1 MTFLSACAG
10 PAQDSVV
17 APYREPRG
25 TTSSY
30 NGLLNERQERH
41 LRTASFPRLSD
52 HERRLLER
60 VNRRVN
66 RDIRFLS
73 DARNYGQ
80 PDKPVTEPPVRR
92 PAFGD
97 LPPAR
102 YGDCEDYAL
111 TKKQRLGAAGFS
123 PSRTFVAL
131 ANVPEDGRRVMH
143 SVLAVPEGSEWWIL
157 NNWDNEIQRASMLE
171 RWWEW
176 HFIRPR
182 YDTYLMAMQ
191 MRRISEQGDDRLPAS
206 GGAVRAT
213 E

>member
-1 MTFLSACAG
+1 
-10 PAQDSVV
+10 
-17 APYREPRG
+17 
-25 TTSSY
+25 
-30 NGLLNERQERH
+30 
-41 LRTASFPRLSD
+41 
-52 HERRLLER
+52 
-60 VNRRVN
+60 
-66 RDIRFLS
+66 
-73 DARNYGQ
+73 
-80 PDKPVTEPPVRR
+80 
-92 PAFGD
+92 
-97 LPPAR
+97 
-102 YGDCEDYAL
+102 
-111 TKKQRLGAAGFS
+111 
-123 PSRTFVAL
+123 
-131 ANVPEDGRRVMH
+131 VPEDGRRVMH